1 MLEINGEAVTG
12 KTNNAISVM
21 MKDIEESNGSI
32 ELLVRRENQTTS
44 KARHEKTKSSH
55 RKPHTLRERFSS
67 WYQSLRS
74 SKVHVPVLVRLLHA
88 TKNVRLFFAVYIYA
102 GTKS

>member
-32 ELLVRRENQTTS
+32 ELLVRRENQTGS
-44 KARHEKTKSSH
+44 RARHEKTKLSH
-55 RKPHTLRERFSS
+55 RKPHTLRKRLSS

-74 SKVHVPVLVRLLHA
+74 SRVPMQVRLIHA
-88 TKNVRLFFAVYIYA
+88 TNTA
-102 GTKS
+102 